1 MDEFTMKRTYGNTI
15 SPQAPQAPE
24 GAPPLNTT
32 GGDER
37 EVDAVAIWFARIGA
51 AALLLAAGFAYS
63 YAVERGLITPPV
75 RVALGVLVGT
85 ILVLASEASR
95 RRDWPA
101 LAQSVAGAGVGV
113 WYLSTWAA
121 YERYDLISGP
131 AAFGVLAVIAAAGVG
146 LAWRHDSEVLAG
158 LATIGAFLVPFLV
171 ANALSPLPVLG
182 YVAIVD
188 AAILMTVTLRPW
200 RSVGRVAFLGTW
212 LFAAVSM
219 DAAGPGAALVY
230 GGAYWFLFAAHPVLR
245 SALGKRTVP
254 EEASFTVA
262 NAFAFWVFAM
272 GATVGTPFEPVRG
285 ALTAGLGASYL
296 AMWSAVRGRR
306 DTEVL
311 ATTMLA
317 LGGGLLA
324 LAVPIQFE
332 GPAIAAGWTVQAVVL
347 VAVGRRS
354 GSATA
359 RALGFGLM
367 GLALLDSLLIEFGL
381 GVTYRPEV
389 ALISGASLTLL
400 LQIAA
405 LHVIA
410 RLLRDSGEEHEEA
423 LEAMASVGAH
433 SLALLW
439 VAFEAVAYWA
449 RTLDGSP
456 DSAVQYTLTVAWSAY
471 AAGLLALGVLGRRP
485 RARLV
490 AVGIFVITI
499 SKVVIVDLWLLS
511 APHRVFA
518 FGALGVL
525 LLACSLLY
533 HRFRSLILE
542 GAR

>member
-1 MDEFTMKRTYGNTI
+1 MDEFTMQRTYGNAA
-15 SPQAPQAPE
+15 APKAPE
-24 GAPPLNTT
+24 GPPPSGTT

-37 EVDAVAIWFARIGA
+37 EVDAVATWFARIGA
-51 AALLLAAGFAYS
+51 GLLLLAAGFAYS
-63 YAVERGLITPPV
+63 YAVDRGLITPPV

-121 YERYDLISGP
+121 YERYDMIPGP
-131 AAFGVLAVIAAAGVG
+131 AAFGVLALVAAAGVG

-158 LATIGAFLVPFLV
+158 LATAGAFLVPFLV

-182 YVAIVD
+182 YVAVVD
-188 AAILMTVTLRPW
+188 AAILLTVTLRPW
-200 RSVGRVAFLGTW
+200 RFVGRVAFFGTW
-212 LFAAVSM
+212 IFAAVSL
-219 DAAGPGAALVY
+219 DASGPGAALVY
-230 GGAYWFLFAAHPVLR
+230 GGAYWFLFGAHPALR
-245 SALGKRTVP
+245 AALGKRIAP
-254 EEASFTVA
+254 EETTFAVA

-272 GATVGTPFEPVRG
+272 GAVAGTPLEPVRG

-296 AMWSAVRGRR
+296 GLWAAVRGGR

-311 ATTMLA
+311 STTMLA

-354 GSATA
+354 GSATS
-359 RALGFGLM
+359 RALGVGLM
-367 GLALLDSLLIEFGL
+367 GLALLDSVLIEFAVGAR
-381 GVTYRPEV
+381 YRPEMAMV
-389 ALISGASLTLL
+389 SGESLTLL
-400 LQIAA
+400 LQVAA
-405 LHVIA
+405 LHVVA

-433 SLALLW
+433 TLALLW
-439 VAFEAVAYWA
+439 VAFEALAYWT
-449 RTLDGSP
+449 RTLEGSP
-456 DSAVQYTLTVAWSAY
+456 ESAIQYTLTVAWSAY
-471 AAGLLALGVLGRRP
+471 AAGLLAAGVLGRRP

-490 AVGIFVITI
+490 ALGIFGVTI

-533 HRFRSLILE
+533 HRFRAIILE
-542 GAR
+542 G